1 MGPLI
6 SALNCVELLRDF
18 LQRTLNEVDR
28 YRSLEVCA
36 RKLGQINHRAQL
48 ILRAIHAMESSD
60 RAA

>member
-1 MGPLI
+1 MGPLT

-18 LQRTLNEVDR
+18 LQRTLDEVEC

-48 ILRAIHAMESSD
+48 ILRAIRAMESSD